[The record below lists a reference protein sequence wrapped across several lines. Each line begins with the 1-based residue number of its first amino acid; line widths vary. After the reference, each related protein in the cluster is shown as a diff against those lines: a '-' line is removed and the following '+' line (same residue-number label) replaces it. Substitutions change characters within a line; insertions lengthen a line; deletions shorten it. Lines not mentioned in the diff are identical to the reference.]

1 MQGGGLVRSSGGDKA
16 GLLGQK
22 KEDREKSDQRILG
35 SGGFVGAVLQE
46 SERLL
51 EKKYKPKR
59 PIEELIEVVAG
70 RLSLKPK
77 LICSGSRQQK
87 YSEARSLVAWLA
99 VEETGHPAAEVAR
112 FLGISRVGVK
122 KAVGRGMQLKKQGL
136 LNE

>member
-1 MQGGGLVRSSGGDKA
+1 MA
-16 GLLGQK
+16 
-22 KEDREKSDQRILG
+22 
-35 SGGFVGAVLQE
+35 
-46 SERLL
+46 ERL
-51 EKKYKPKR
+51 
-59 PIEELIEVVAG
+59 G
-70 RLSLKPK
+70 LKPK

-136 LNE
+136 LNESVYKVTNVPSYEDVPEDPRKRIRVS